1 MVLIFIW
8 VICSPCENNYAV
20 WTAGEGLGSS
30 KSGISDPIMAGGVKK
45 NNLGVG
51 AHQPGEVTADD
62 DIYEQYK
69 KRMMLGYKHRPNPL
83 VLFFLFDKPIISFF
97 VI

>member
-1 MVLIFIW
+1 M
-8 VICSPCENNYAV
+8 

-30 KSGISDPIMAGGVKK
+30 RNGIADPIMAGDVKM

-51 AHQPGEVTADD
+51 AHEPGEVTPED

-69 KRMMLGYKHRPNPL
+69 KRMMLGYRYRPNPL
-83 VLFFLFDKPIISFF
+83 VHYRLVLFTRAS
-97 VI
+97 